1 MLISDRIKTVAV
13 LYAVVGLL
21 LALSDAFFPK
31 LGLFSLW
38 LNSWIVQILIFVVL
52 WIIAPFIFKRLSK

>member
-1 MLISDRIKTVAV
+1 MLINNRIKTVAV

-31 LGLFSLW
+31 LGLFRWW
-38 LNSWIVQILIFVVL
+38 LNSWILQILIFVVL
-52 WIIAPFIFKRLSK
+52 WIIAPFIFKCFSK